1 MSLKAKISFFLWERR
16 FALTVTI
23 WGKLMEVEKYI
34 VTPNNKLLSC
44 LVSLSVILFMF
55 INSGC
60 QPQADQNTF
69 IIPPAGAELFQSK
82 CTKCHDPELALQKY
96 RSAEVW
102 LDTITRM
109 KEEHDADVN
118 PEEIELLV
126 KYHVARQKQE
136 AAIFNE
142 KCQKCHPGKIFL
154 EQNLTAEQARS
165 IIKRMQQKAGNT
177 IEDEDVEIIIRYHKQ
192 FHQTAMEENLR
203 GVFGQVLGI
212 QPGSMKDEGRKK
224 EMLLFVEK
232 CSTCHE
238 PKRALS
244 VIKDP
249 EVWAQTI
256 KRMQYYSKGQITDQ
270 EANKLVDFHVAE
282 QQREINAFKE
292 TCTRCHDDK
301 RINSRSKTE
310 EQWLATIKR
319 MQQKA
324 PEWISDEKVTLLAAY
339 FHRRELAMARIFYNR
354 CGLCHFETSGE
365 AVSRSTT
372 QQLNGLIV
380 FANEEYGEN
389 LRVTDVNNLLAFH
402 VQRQKRN
409 MQIYENDCLICHS
422 NGLPQKKDPGKTS
435 PGERSRA
442 EWITFIATLQGL
454 ELNKE
459 IQNTIDSQI
468 DYHMTKH

>member
-1 MSLKAKISFFLWERR
+1 MK
-16 FALTVTI
+16 
-23 WGKLMEVEKYI
+23 VEKYI
-34 VTPNNKLLSC
+34 FMPKNKGFSLLT
-44 LVSLSVILFMF
+44 SLSALLMLLFIF

-60 QPQADQNTF
+60 QPQTDQNTF
-69 IIPPAGAELFQSK
+69 IIPPAGAELFKSK
-82 CTKCHDPELALQKY
+82 CSKCHDPELALQKY
-96 RSAEVW
+96 RSAEIW
-102 LDTITRM
+102 SDTITRM
-109 KEEHDADVN
+109 KEEHNADVN

-154 EQNLTAEQARS
+154 EKNLTADQARA
-165 IIKRMQQKAGNT
+165 IFKRMKQKAGNT
-177 IEDEDVEIIIRYHKQ
+177 IEGEDVEIIVRYHKQ
-192 FHQTAMEENLR
+192 FHQAALEENLR
-203 GVFGQVLGI
+203 GVFGQVFGM
-212 QPGSMKDEGRKK
+212 QPGSMKDGDRKK
-224 EMLLFVEK
+224 GMLPFMQK

-270 EANKLVDFHVAE
+270 EVNELVDFHVTE

-324 PEWISDEKVTLLAAY
+324 PELISDE
-339 FHRRELAMARIFYNR
+339 
-354 CGLCHFETSGE
+354 
-365 AVSRSTT
+365 
-372 QQLNGLIV
+372 
-380 FANEEYGEN
+380 
-389 LRVTDVNNLLAFH
+389 
-402 VQRQKRN
+402 
-409 MQIYENDCLICHS
+409 
-422 NGLPQKKDPGKTS
+422 
-435 PGERSRA
+435 
-442 EWITFIATLQGL
+442 
-454 ELNKE
+454 
-459 IQNTIDSQI
+459 
-468 DYHMTKH
+468 